1 MQRAQQR
8 FRGSKEYIV
17 GCVKPA
23 SGSPT
28 PVTKNEHSFMDAVF
42 FRIAAEMKLG
52 LLAKKSLFKL
62 FQRST

>member
-42 FRIAAEMKLG
+42 SRDATESKFACQKVT
-52 LLAKKSLFKL
+52 F
-62 FQRST
+62 

>member
-1 MQRAQQR
+1 M
-8 FRGSKEYIV
+8 
-17 GCVKPA
+17 CVKPA
-23 SGSPT
+23 SGSTT